1 MENDLDERITAN
13 ANEIARLNAQVTTNT
28 TDIGALKTDVQSTK
42 SEVSNLKA
50 QVTINTN
57 DIATLKNQF
66 NALDTKVD
74 ALDGRLTTAEGNIT
88 NLTTRIGQAEGDIA
102 DIKDKLAEYDGKFAE
117 MNGKIEA
124 LTTLINDLVDGDVT
138 ALLAELEKIKTVTGY
153 DTYANSKNMSVRLDE
168 IEGNVV
174 DNATEINTIENNMIG
189 PKDGS
194 AEGSIWHELNNII
207 DAGTF

>member
-28 TDIGALKTDVQSTK
+28 TDIGTLKTDVQSTK

-50 QVTINTN
+50 QVTTNTN
-57 DIATLKNQF
+57 DIAALKNQF
-66 NALDTKVD
+66 NALDTKVN

-88 NLTTRIGQAEGDIA
+88 NLTTRIGQTEGDIA
-102 DIKDKLAEYDGKFAE
+102 DIKNKLAEHDGKFAE

-124 LTTLINDLVDGDVT
+124 LTTLINDLVNGDVT
-138 ALLAELEKIKTVTGY
+138 ELLAELEKIKIATGY
-153 DTYANSKNMSVRLDE
+153 NAYTNSKNMSVRLDE
-168 IEGNVV
+168 IEGNV
-174 DNATEINTIENNMIG
+174 DKNATEINTIENNMIG

-194 AEGSIWHELNNII
+194 VEGSIWHELNNII